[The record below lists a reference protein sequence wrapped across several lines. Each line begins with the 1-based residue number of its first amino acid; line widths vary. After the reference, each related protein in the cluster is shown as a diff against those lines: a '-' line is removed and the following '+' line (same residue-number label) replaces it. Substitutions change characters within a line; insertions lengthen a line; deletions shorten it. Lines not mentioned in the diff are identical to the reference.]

1 MPFVRK
7 ACCAWALRGVTP
19 SREICAASPN
29 PMRRANIAATLE
41 PDADG
46 DGFGD
51 DTQDACPTSAAT
63 NNDCAPPAA
72 TITNGPKDKTQKKRA
87 TFEFTG
93 ADARAV
99 ASFQCSLD
107 GGTFAPCTSPRTV
120 KVKKGKHTFQVQAV
134 DQAGKYGRAGYRH
147 LEAEEEV
154 TTRC

>member
-1 MPFVRK
+1 M
-7 ACCAWALRGVTP
+7 LRLGFAGGDPVAGDLRTL
-19 SREICAASPN
+19 PN

-51 DTQDACPTSAAT
+51 ETQDACPTSAAT

-134 DQAGKYGRAGYRH
+134 DQAGNVARRLPTPGSGRRSNDS
-147 LEAEEEV
+147 LLD
-154 TTRC
+154 R